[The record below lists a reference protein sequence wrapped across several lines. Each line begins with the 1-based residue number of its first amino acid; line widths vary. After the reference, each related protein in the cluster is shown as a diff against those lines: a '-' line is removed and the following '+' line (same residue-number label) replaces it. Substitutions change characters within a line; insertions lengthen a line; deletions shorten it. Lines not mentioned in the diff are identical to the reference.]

1 MNESIISV
9 VGLTKDFG
17 RLRAVDELTFEVA
30 RGRVTGFLGP
40 NGAGKTTTIRM
51 ILGLARPTSGEALVA
66 GTSYSRLQDPARVV
80 GTLIDGA
87 GAHPKRTGRD
97 HLRILAT
104 ERGIPVQRVGEALDL
119 AGIAD
124 SGDRQVGDFSLG
136 MRQRLGLAAALLG
149 DPELLILDEPANGL
163 DPAGIRWLRSFLRS
177 FADGGRSVFVSSHQL
192 GEIAQLADEVVVL
205 NRGRFVTHKPVA
217 ALTEAHGAIVRTP
230 QRDQL
235 VRLLRDTAATVTL
248 DGDRLVIEGIVTAI
262 VGEIAAREGIVLH
275 ELSPTTASLEDVF
288 LSLTASEGGI
298 R

>member
-9 VGLTKDFG
+9 AGLTKDFG
-17 RLRAVDELTFEVA
+17 SLRAVDDLTFEVV

-66 GTSYSRLQDPARVV
+66 RTAYPRLENPARVV

-87 GAHPKRTGRD
+87 GAHPKRKGRD

-104 ERGIPVQRVGEALDL
+104 ERDIPVQRVDEALDL

-177 FADGGRSVFVSSHQL
+177 FANRGRSVFVSSHQL

-205 NRGRFVTHKPVA
+205 NRGRLVTHKPLA
-217 ALTEAHGAIVRTP
+217 ALTEAHGGTVRTP
-230 QRDQL
+230 QPDQL
-235 VRLLRDTAATVTL
+235 ERLLRDTAATVAR
-248 DGDRLVIEGIVTAI
+248 DGDRLVVEGIATAV

-288 LSLTASEGGI
+288 LSLTASEGDN